1 MGHNIKLNNWLGR
14 QDSNLRVLESKSSA
28 LPAWLRPIFLVHLEG
43 FEPPAHGLEVRC
55 SIQLSYR
62 CRLKY
67 GAGEGDRTLA
77 TGLEGQGS
85 TTELHPRV
93 NLHLYVLLNFNI
105 LLFQLHIILTY
116 IFDLSIVN
124 LEFGGGDWIRTSE
137 SCANGFT
144 VRPLWP
150 TREPL
155 HALELVRGLEPPT
168 Y

>member
-1 MGHNIKLNNWLGR
+1 MGHNIKLDYWLGR
-14 QDSNLRVLESKSSA
+14 QDSNLRMLESKSSA
-28 LPAWLRPIFLVHLEG
+28 LPAWLRPNFLVHLGG

-62 CRLKY
+62 CILNF

-85 TTELHPRV
+85 TTELHPHMERKTGFEPAT
-93 NLHLYVLLNFNI
+93 LALARRCSTTEPLSHL
-105 LLFQLHIILTY
+105 
-116 IFDLSIVN
+116 
-124 LEFGGGDWIRTSE
+124 GGGDWIRTSE

-155 HALELVRGLEPPT
+155 QNLELVRGLEPPT